1 MDAQS
6 PNSGPKTVTLPATSS
21 QASEDGPTPSN
32 LLAGIQLEMF
42 GQAPVPANPFRAQD
56 ANGEQTTNDIYGPS
70 GTNLSRSAA
79 LQLSLESK
87 LRQALGVNGSPEYA
101 LTWKHWAMQSGPQIC
116 ALRAWGR
123 PTSEAGSTGWQTP
136 QAWDETGKLY
146 TTDGKGTGV
155 QRPTNEGMIAGWPTP
170 TTQDDNQDMEKRA
183 ERGAKYGFGPALS
196 LGTAV
201 RLAGWTTPQAM
212 EPDTGMRP
220 SREATGRTTD
230 YLGRQVLGAEIAGW
244 AQIAGQTS
252 TSSTA
257 PTESRGALNP
267 AHSRWLQGY
276 PPQWDAC
283 AVTETP

>member
-1 MDAQS
+1 MDARS
-6 PNSGPKTVTLPATSS
+6 PNSDPKTVTQPVISS
-21 QASEDGPTPSN
+21 AALGAGPTPSN

-201 RLAGWTTPQAM
+201 RLAGWTT
-212 EPDTGMRP
+212 
-220 SREATGRTTD
+220 D

-283 AVTETP
+283 AVTETQ

>member
-1 MDAQS
+1 MDARS
-6 PNSGPKTVTLPATSS
+6 PNSDPKTVTQPVISS
-21 QASEDGPTPSN
+21 AALGAGPTPSN

-101 LTWKHWAMQSGPQIC
+101 LTWRGWDMQSGPPIC

-201 RLAGWTTPQAM
+201 RLAGWMT
-212 EPDTGMRP
+212 
-220 SREATGRTTD
+220 
-230 YLGRQVLGAEIAGW
+230 
-244 AQIAGQTS
+244 
-252 TSSTA
+252 
-257 PTESRGALNP
+257 PTENDVTGSQYAYSQGNHDKPILKLPGQAKIVGLTSISSPAEMGDRGALNP